1 MNKIIFNGEILYE
14 ENLIFTQLKRA
25 VNFGDGFFETIRVIN
40 GTEMFLEDHFTR
52 IITGLNFL
60 KIDYPRSFNLSSLK
74 NDIHSLLKIN
84 KINEGG
90 KIKVYFFRGGLGTY
104 KPTKNNISY
113 IVETTNLNSNL
124 YELNTK
130 GHLVSVFK
138 DYKKQINSLSSFKT
152 SNSLLYVLASI
163 FAEQNNYNDSLIL
176 NENSNIIESSNSN
189 IFLWLNQ
196 KIITPPLSSGCIAG
210 IMRKVIINILI
221 ELNIE
226 IVERDITQKDL
237 EMSNEIFLTNVIS
250 GITWVGGFK
259 HIRYYNTLSKKITK
273 KLNENLIVD
282 GV

>member
-1 MNKIIFNGEILYE
+1 M
-14 ENLIFTQLKRA
+14 
-25 VNFGDGFFETIRVIN
+25 
-40 GTEMFLEDHFTR
+40 
-52 IITGLNFL
+52 
-60 KIDYPRSFNLSSLK
+60 
-74 NDIHSLLKIN
+74 
-84 KINEGG
+84 
-90 KIKVYFFRGGLGTY
+90 
-104 KPTKNNISY
+104 
-113 IVETTNLNSNL
+113 
-124 YELNTK
+124 
-130 GHLVSVFK
+130 
-138 DYKKQINSLSSFKT
+138 
-152 SNSLLYVLASI
+152 
-163 FAEQNNYNDSLIL
+163 